1 MTFLIAITGGIG
13 SGKSVVS
20 EVLRVMGYDIYDCDS
35 QAKRIM
41 DTDPEII
48 DSIAQYVSAEAIFP
62 DRTIDR
68 KTLARIV
75 FNDAAALTK
84 LNGIVHEAVRKHLD
98 AWRQAPGG
106 SHIKFVETAI
116 LYQSGLDRMVD
127 EVWEVI
133 APDELRI
140 DRVIKRNNMTRAEV
154 ERRIE
159 SQQYTSEQTHKHVR
173 HIFNGY
179 NDAILPQVSELL
191 RDQKL

>member
-68 KTLARIV
+68 KRLQ
-75 FNDAAALTK
+75 
-84 LNGIVHEAVRKHLD
+84 G
-98 AWRQAPGG
+98 
-106 SHIKFVETAI
+106 
-116 LYQSGLDRMVD
+116 
-127 EVWEVI
+127 
-133 APDELRI
+133 
-140 DRVIKRNNMTRAEV
+140 
-154 ERRIE
+154 
-159 SQQYTSEQTHKHVR
+159 
-173 HIFNGY
+173 
-179 NDAILPQVSELL
+179 
-191 RDQKL
+191 

>member
-116 LYQSGLDRMVD
+116 LYQSGLNRMVD

-159 SQQYTSEQTHKHVR
+159 SQQYSGADSQTR
-173 HIFNGY
+173 AAY
-179 NDAILPQVSELL
+179 LQRL
-191 RDQKL
+191 Q